1 MVSDPTISKDLMKN
15 FEDKTGYKWVNNLSD
30 DAKQKV
36 LSAALDEK
44 NDGNFSSIV
53 TELSNTN
60 D

>member
-1 MVSDPTISKDLMKN
+1 MKN